1 MSRIMPTM
9 LFANTAGARQNFITA
24 AARIL
29 SATLFKAAVI
39 CFFAIGFAGAARAE
53 ILKDSG
59 EMSVED
65 AIAEGVVCLRSAG
78 WTIGAEWLSSIGDD
92 IHATDEN
99 GNTVLHHISDCGST
113 GALRALLKAGADV
126 NATADDKDTPLH
138 RAAWGQNAEAISVL
152 AKAGADVNAIGA
164 FQATPIYAPIVRLR
178 GCEFDENST
187 IVNNAPNAVSVLI
200 NFGADVNPKAY
211 FGRAPLDVAYIGLIN
226 KTDNHCSSLFKEVA
240 LALKSAGAV
249 CNKTCNF
256 AKITDDNDGR
266 WTAEYSV
273 DEMNGDVSWYAS
285 SPYVRVRTNQPLAP
299 PYDETEA
306 ALVIAC
312 NPKSEWA
319 YIHFTRQLPW
329 NYNSYRGY
337 IQTRIKFDDKI
348 ERTELNLSSS
358 GRHVLHFRN
367 YKYHIKKIRRHNTM
381 LLELP
386 VYGRNPVYF
395 HFSLKGATSTT
406 NSTRNSCRKK

>member
-1 MSRIMPTM
+1 M
-9 LFANTAGARQNFITA
+9 LSANTAGVRQNLITV

-39 CFFAIGFAGAARAE
+39 CLFAIGFAGAARAE
-53 ILKDSG
+53 ILQDSG

-65 AIAEGVVCLRSAG
+65 AIAEGIVCLRSAG
-78 WTIGAEWLSSIGDD
+78 WTTGAEWLSSIGDD

-99 GNTVLHHISDCGST
+99 GNTVLHHISDCGSAGT
-113 GALRALLKAGADV
+113 VRALLKAGADV

-211 FGRAPLDVAYIGLIN
+211 FGRAPLDVTYIGLIN
-226 KTDNHCSSLFKEVA
+226 KTDNHCRSLFKEVA

-249 CNKTCNF
+249 CNKTCDF
-256 AKITDDNDGR
+256 AKIADSNNGH
-266 WTAEYSV
+266 WTADHGV
-273 DEMNGDVSWYAS
+273 DAMNGEVSWYAG
-285 SPYVRVRTNQPLAP
+285 SPYAKIETNQPLAH
-299 PYDETEA
+299 PYSETEA

-312 NPKSEWA
+312 NHKNEWA
-319 YIHFTRQLPW
+319 YVHFTQQLPW
-329 NYNSYRGY
+329 NYNTYRGN
-337 IQTRIKFDDKI
+337 IQTRVKFDDKI
-348 ERTELNLSSS
+348 EQIQFSPSSS
-358 GRHVLHFRN
+358 GRQVLHFRADN
-367 YKYHIKKIRRHNTM
+367 HYIKRIRRHNTM

-395 HFSLKGATSTT
+395 RFSLKGATSTT